1 MASRRGGGPTRASFE
16 RMRLAG
22 VGARGASGCRFR
34 PSSLCDRGG
43 ELGRPA
49 ASCTVLQHEMK
60 RIFLAVTV
68 LAAFAAVAAAS
79 AQKPPKATKQPRTLS
94 LSATP
99 NPVKFGRSVTLS
111 GTLVGPR
118 SSGKTVKLRED
129 PFPFDDSTTVA
140 TASTD
145 AQGGVSFLR
154 SPAVNTNFQS
164 RQGGVE
170 SAVVTVSVS
179 PRVSLRFGDRTPAA
193 GTRVR
198 FSGRICPQHDGAS
211 LEIQRRTA
219 QKQWRTVRRVVTKDA
234 GEECSRY
241 ARRVR
246 VRRDRV
252 FRTFFAG
259 DSDHS
264 AGSSR
269 ARRIDV
275 H

>member
-1 MASRRGGGPTRASFE
+1 MA
-16 RMRLAG
+16 AG
-22 VGARGASGCRFR
+22 SWDAGLRTVRSCSSG
-34 PSSLCDRGG
+34 
-43 ELGRPA
+43 
-49 ASCTVLQHEMK
+49 MK
-60 RIFLAVTV
+60 RTFLAVTV
-68 LAAFAAVAAAS
+68 LAALAAVAAAS
-79 AQKPPKATKQPRTLS
+79 AQKPPKAPKQPRTLS

-111 GTLVGPR
+111 GTLVGPG
-118 SSGKTVKLRED
+118 SGGKTVKLRED

-154 SPAVNTNFQS
+154 SPAVNTNFQL

-234 GEECSRY
+234 GEECSSY
-241 ARRVR
+241 ARRLR

-259 DSDHS
+259 DNDHA